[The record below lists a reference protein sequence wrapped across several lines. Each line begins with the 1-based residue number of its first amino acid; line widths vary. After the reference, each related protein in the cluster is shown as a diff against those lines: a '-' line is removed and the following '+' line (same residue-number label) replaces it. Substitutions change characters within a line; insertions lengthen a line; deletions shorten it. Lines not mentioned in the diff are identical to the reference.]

1 MKKVLFIIPT
11 LTQTNGVAAFIVNYL
26 SRFKLN
32 NFEVEVIYNNLRPAQ
47 KYIDFFK
54 SKGIRTYALPYVRDV
69 GLKNY
74 KEKIKKFFKEHHDYE
89 LIYSNVG
96 YQTYFFYNEVK
107 KYNLKKFAIHA
118 HGTQSSDNALKN
130 ILGGFLQAKINK
142 FCNYKLACSK
152 LAGEGLFKSN
162 DFKVINNAIDYNNFK
177 FNNDYRKK
185 LRKNFHIDDEK
196 KIIGFVG
203 RFVVQKNIFFFIEL
217 AKRLDSEYK
226 IMMIGTG
233 ILKNDFIKKIKEY
246 DIENKFIF
254 IDEISNVNEYYSM
267 FDYFLLPSLFEG
279 LPVVGVEAQA
289 NGLPCL
295 FSDTI
300 SNECKIS
307 ENVVYLDRNNVD
319 DWLENIDKMARNN
332 NLKLNDDFNIDI
344 QAKKFEDLLSKIVE
358 E

>member
-1 MKKVLFIIPT
+1 MKKILFIIPT
-11 LTQTNGVAAFIVNYL
+11 LTQTNGVASFIINYID
-26 SRFKLN
+26 KMTLN
-32 NFEVEVIYNNLRPAQ
+32 NFKVDILYNDLRTSE

-54 SKGIRTYALPYVRDV
+54 KKGINIYKLSYVRDV
-69 GLKNY
+69 GLKKY
-74 KEKIKKFFKEHHDYE
+74 RKEIKSFFKENNNYD

-96 YQTYFFYNEVK
+96 YQTYFFYKEAK
-107 KYNLKKFAIHA
+107 KYRIHNWAVHA
-118 HGTQSSDNALKN
+118 HATNASDNKVKN
-130 ILGGFLQAKINK
+130 LIGNLLQKRVNK
-142 FCNYKLACSK
+142 VCDYKFACSK
-152 LAGEGLFKSN
+152 LAGRAMFKREN
-162 DFKVINNAIDYNNFK
+162 FIVINNAIDYSKYSFS
-177 FNNDYRKK
+177 DTCRKK
-185 LRKNFHIDDEK
+185 IRDNLKIRDSEK
-196 KIIGFVG
+196 VIGFVG
-203 RFVVQKNIFFFIEL
+203 RFVPQKNVFFFIDL
-217 AKRLDSEYK
+217 IKKLSNQYR
-226 IMMIGTG
+226 IVMIGNG
-233 ILKNDFIKKIKEY
+233 IQKEEFLNVINSENLNDRFILINET
-246 DIENKFIF
+246 
-254 IDEISNVNEYYSM
+254 SNVNEYYSM